1 MKSIKHESINYQMTE
16 KLLHMISDRTSGRKD
31 FNQIEYEVII
41 TEDQQISFYP
51 HRCIYRSNRTL
62 VAKYTSDEIL
72 VDILRTLGD
81 FKHYV
86 PGKYRYCYYTSN
98 KTRRRWKKEETQR

>member
-31 FNQIEYEVII
+31 FNQLEYEVII

-51 HRCIYRSNRTL
+51 PRCVYKSNNS
-62 VAKYTSDEIL
+62 VIAKYTSDELLMSIL
-72 VDILRTLGD
+72 ESLGN

-98 KTRRRWKKEETQR
+98 KSRRRWTKEDAQQ